1 MDIRLEPASNDY
13 TRDQQAG
20 AGRGKRKKKTLDSA
34 AADEDVV
41 LSSSQEIEDPEVD
54 LYTPHQEP
62 EDS

>member
-13 TRDQQAG
+13 NRDQQAG
-20 AGRGKRKKKTLDSA
+20 AGRGKRKKKTLDSV

-41 LSSSQEIEDPEVD
+41 LSSSQEIDDPEVD